1 MATHRDGPAAIAKA
15 LGISRT
21 SVYWVVGGEVPEKLN
36 GAVVSVAT
44 AASRPKVGGRERD
57 DPETPRTGFLGPGN
71 HMEPVLNAE
80 PVTGLDLPTSLLAF
94 SRKHASRVVCYT
106 GGVQGYGRER
116 RAREPS
122 PRKPP

>member
-44 AASRPKVGGRERD
+44 AASRPKVGRSGRPRNAAHGLPRPGKPYGTGVEC
-57 DPETPRTGFLGPGN
+57 RTGYGIGPP
-71 HMEPVLNAE
+71 HLSAR
-80 PVTGLDLPTSLLAF
+80 LLKEAGIAGYMLYGWGSGVRTREAREGAF
-94 SRKHASRVVCYT
+94 S
-106 GGVQGYGRER
+106 
-116 RAREPS
+116 P
-122 PRKPP
+122 